1 MTTKR
6 RSKLIKIRK
15 EKGYTQE
22 QMSRLLQIRRARYA
36 NYETGKRTPTIE
48 IIIQIKKILNI
59 TDDRVFLLDNDT
71 KRIQEEQNEKSM

>member
-1 MTTKR
+1 LTTKR